1 MNRSALATVFLV
13 VVIDLLG
20 FGIVLPLLP
29 FYASEFSA
37 SAITIGLLYSVY
49 SFMQLILSPILGSW
63 SDRIGR
69 RPIMLISTF
78 GAVIAYTI
86 FGLAESLAVL
96 FLSRIVAG
104 TMGGNISTA
113 QRSEEHTSELQSRGH
128 L

>member
-37 SAITIGLLYSVY
+37 SAITIGLLFSVY
-49 SFMQLILSPILGSW
+49 SFMQLIFSPILGSW

-69 RPIMLISTF
+69 RPIMLISTI
-78 GAVIAYTI
+78 GAVIAFTI
-86 FGLAESLAVL
+86 FGIAEYLAILYIYCIVVGSMGWDISIAESYNAE
-96 FLSRIVAG
+96 FTID
-104 TMGGNISTA
+104 
-113 QRSEEHTSELQSRGH
+113 E
-128 L
+128 

>member
-78 GAVIAYTI
+78 GAVIDRKSTRLKSSHVARSYA
-86 FGLAESLAVL
+86 GLCL
-96 FLSRIVAG
+96 RKK
-104 TMGGNISTA
+104 
-113 QRSEEHTSELQSRGH
+113 
-128 L
+128 